1 MKFRSGWL
9 AGVLMLLAL
18 AVGCAHNNKTATTA
32 SGQVVT
38 GDKAAVIDR
47 LRDSGADLQQL
58 MNAPDAAV
66 PDEVLK
72 AAKCVAVVPDMVKGG
87 FVVGGQHGRG
97 VATCRTGNGW
107 SSPAFF
113 ALSGGSWGA
122 QIGVESIDLV
132 MLVMNDKGMQQLLNS
147 EFKLG
152 AEGGV
157 AAGPV
162 GREAQAST
170 DWKLKSEV
178 LTYSRARGVF
188 AGLDLSG
195 AVIKPDR
202 DSTVAFYGKDVPFRN
217 ILTGSERVSAD
228 ARPFVASVQQA
239 FHEANVPANPE

>member
-1 MKFRSGWL
+1 MRLRSGISVFIL
-9 AGVLMLLAL
+9 ALLAI
-18 AVGCAHNNKTATTA
+18 AAGCARGNKTATTA

-38 GDKAAVIDR
+38 GDKAAAIDR

-87 FVVGGQHGRG
+87 FVIGAQHGRG

-107 SSPAFF
+107 SAPAFF
-113 ALSGGSWGA
+113 ALTGGTWGA

-132 MLVMNDKGMQQLLNS
+132 MLVMNDQGMQHLLNS

-157 AAGPV
+157 AAGPI

-170 DWKLKSEV
+170 DWKLKSEI

-188 AGLDLSG
+188 AGLNLSG
-195 AVIKPDR
+195 ASIKQ
-202 DSTVAFYGKDVPFRN
+202 DSDATRAFYGSDIPFKT
-217 ILTGSERVSAD
+217 LLSGGERVTAD

-239 FHEANVPANPE
+239 FHEDNVPANP

>member
-1 MKFRSGWL
+1 MKLRSGL
-9 AGVLMLLAL
+9 LIFALTVLAL
-18 AVGCAHNNKTATTA
+18 AVGCARNKTATTA

-38 GDKAAVIDR
+38 GDKAAAIDR
-47 LRDSGADLQQL
+47 LRDAGADLQQL

-66 PDEVLK
+66 PKEVLE

-87 FVVGGQHGRG
+87 FVVGAQHGRG

-107 SSPAFF
+107 SAPAFF
-113 ALSGGSWGA
+113 TLTGGSWGA
-122 QIGVESIDLV
+122 QIGAESIDLV
-132 MLVMNDKGMQQLLNS
+132 MLVMNDKGMQDLLNS
-147 EFKLG
+147 QFKLG

-178 LTYSRARGVF
+178 LTYSRSRGAF

-195 AVIKPDR
+195 AVIKPDV
-202 DSTVAFYGKDVPFRN
+202 DSTTAFYGSDVPFRTL
-217 ILTGSERVSAD
+217 LTGGERVTAD
-228 ARPFVASVQQA
+228 ARPFVASVRQA
-239 FHEANVPANPE
+239 FHEANVPANPQ

>member
-1 MKFRSGWL
+1 MM
-9 AGVLMLLAL
+9 ALAL
-18 AVGCAHNNKTATTA
+18 LTIALGCAHNSKTATTA

-38 GDKAAVIDR
+38 GDKAAAIDR
-47 LRDSGADLQQL
+47 LRDAGADLQQL
-58 MNAPDAAV
+58 MNAPDSAV

-87 FVVGGQHGRG
+87 FVIGAQHGRG
-97 VATCRTGNGW
+97 VATCRTANGW
-107 SSPAFF
+107 SAPAFF
-113 ALSGGSWGA
+113 AMTGGTWGA

-132 MLVMNDKGMQQLLNS
+132 MLIMNDKGMQHLLSS

-195 AVIKPDR
+195 ASIKQDA
-202 DSTVAFYGKDVPFRN
+202 DSTRAFYGSDIPFSTLLN
-217 ILTGSERVSAD
+217 GGERVTAD
-228 ARPFVASVQQA
+228 ARPFVASVRQA
-239 FHEANVPANPE
+239 FHEANVPANP

>member
-1 MKFRSGWL
+1 MRCRSGVL
-9 AGVLMLLAL
+9 AILAFLAL

-32 SGQVVT
+32 SGQTVT
-38 GDKAAVIDR
+38 GDKAATIDR
-47 LRDSGADLQQL
+47 LRDSGASLQQL
-58 MNAPDAAV
+58 MNAPDSRV

-72 AAKCVAVVPDMVKGG
+72 SAKCVAVVPDMVKGG
-87 FVVGGQHGRG
+87 FIVGAQHGRG

-107 SSPAFF
+107 SAPAFF
-113 ALSGGSWGA
+113 ALSGGTWGA
-122 QIGVESIDLV
+122 QIGAESIDLV
-132 MLVMNDKGMQQLLNS
+132 MLVMNDKGMQELLSNQ
-147 EFKLG
+147 FKLG

-170 DWKLKSEV
+170 DWKLKAEV

-195 AVIKPDR
+195 AVMKPDH
-202 DSTVAFYGKDVPFRN
+202 DSTVAFYGSEIPFRT
-217 ILTGSERVSAD
+217 ILTGGERITAD

>member
-1 MKFRSGWL
+1 MKLR
-9 AGVLMLLAL
+9 AGISMMFAALLLLVA
-18 AVGCAHNNKTATTA
+18 GCAHNNKTATTA
-32 SGQVVT
+32 TGKVVT
-38 GDKAAVIDR
+38 GDKAAAIDR

-87 FVVGGQHGRG
+87 FVLGAQHGRG

-107 SSPAFF
+107 SAPAFF
-113 ALSGGSWGA
+113 TLTGGSWGA

-132 MLVMNDKGMQQLLNS
+132 MLIMNDKGMQHLLNS

-152 AEGGV
+152 AEGGI

-178 LTYSRARGVF
+178 LTYSRSRGVF

-195 AVIKPDR
+195 AVMKPDA
-202 DSTVAFYGKDVPFRN
+202 SATTAFYGNDVPFRTL
-217 ILTGSERVSAD
+217 LTGGERVSAD

-239 FHEANVPANPE
+239 FHEANVPANP